1 MRIFLEDLPF
11 YKMLTMVKD
20 FIFKYLDLLV
30 EFCYDLIV
38 NYGKFRNMVYII
50 KDFITGPN
58 STSIIEDLKIILTNI
73 TITQEI
79 SDMINL
85 DDKIADKIFEE
96 IITNTELMDILV
108 ESLKNKDFVG
118 NISYFFANMDDD
130 PNIYDIIPKYIATLN
145 KTYVELMMNFF
156 QTITKRLLTADKV

>member
-1 MRIFLEDLPF
+1 
-11 YKMLTMVKD
+11 
-20 FIFKYLDLLV
+20 
-30 EFCYDLIV
+30 
-38 NYGKFRNMVYII
+38 MVYII

-118 NISYFFANMDDD
+118 NISYFLQTWMMIQIYMISYL
-130 PNIYDIIPKYIATLN
+130 NILQ
-145 KTYVELMMNFF
+145 L
-156 QTITKRLLTADKV
+156 